1 MEPRDIY
8 PLPCKPFLSDCIC
21 SKTGSHSG
29 ASEASFRLQYH
40 MSWCDHPSFR
50 WDGGCE
56 TVALLSTDS
65 CSHFNVTS
73 PHPNGDQILSS
84 DSPRLHITL
93 LAKAGV
99 LSAPPI
105 SSLPM
110 CSADRSLSP
119 TIWEAV
125 QQISSEPREPNPSQV
140 QICTRQQAVMQTKL
154 CPDCSIPECC
164 CCLFK
169 A

>member
-1 MEPRDIY
+1 M
-8 PLPCKPFLSDCIC
+8 
-21 SKTGSHSG
+21 
-29 ASEASFRLQYH
+29 
-40 MSWCDHPSFR
+40 
-50 WDGGCE
+50 
-56 TVALLSTDS
+56 ALLSTDS

-110 CSADRSLSP
+110 CSAEIGVCLQLFERLFSRYPLNQES
-119 TIWEAV
+119 
-125 QQISSEPREPNPSQV
+125 PSQV
-140 QICTRQQAVMQTKL
+140 KFRSALGSKQSCRQSCALIAPSLSAVAVYSKRSSLCKMQYFQKVFFFFF
-154 CPDCSIPECC
+154 EV
-164 CCLFK
+164 
-169 A
+169 